1 MIQDS
6 TMREGINFLK
16 CDMLLKIYLQVLN
29 SNIINAHAFD
39 LKYKT
44 LMKLILKNRCVKKIK
59 LSKVSDK

>member
-44 LMKLILKNRCVKKIK
+44 LMKLILKNR
-59 LSKVSDK
+59 